1 MRLRHLPIMLLALYW
16 GLALAQYRPRFEPTP
31 LPVVQAM
38 TDLAAVKAGDV
49 VYDLGCGDGRI
60 VIAAA
65 QLGARAACVD
75 IDARRIAEAQDNA
88 RKAGVA
94 ERISFRNEDLF
105 KTDLGEATVVM
116 LFLSPDYNIALRE
129 RLQRLKPG
137 TRIVS
142 HWHGM
147 GDWKPQK
154 KADVRVDSPDAGVG
168 SRNHPVFLWVIGGS

>member
-1 MRLRHLPIMLLALYW
+1 
-16 GLALAQYRPRFEPTP
+16 
-31 LPVVQAM
+31 
-38 TDLAAVKAGDV
+38 
-49 VYDLGCGDGRI
+49 GDGRI

-75 IDARRIAEAQDNA
+75 VDPQRIAEARENA

-94 ERISFRNEDLF
+94 ERIEFRNEDLF
-105 KTDLGEATVVM
+105 KTDLGKASVVM
-116 LFLSPDYNIALRE
+116 LFLSPDYNLALRE
-129 RLQRLKPG
+129 RLRALKPG

-154 KADVRVDSPDAGVG
+154 KVDVRVDGREHSI
-168 SRNHPVFLWVIGGS
+168 FLWVIAGS

>member
-1 MRLRHLPIMLLALYW
+1 MLLAFYW
-16 GLALAQYRPRFEPTP
+16 GLALAQYRVRFEPTP
-31 LPVVQAM
+31 VPVVQAM

-60 VIAAA
+60 AIAAA

-94 ERISFRNEDLF
+94 DRISFRTEDLF
-105 KTDLGEATVVM
+105 ETDLREATVVM
-116 LFLSPDYNIALRE
+116 LFLSPDYNLSLRQK
-129 RLQRLKPG
+129 LQRLKPG

-154 KADVRVDSPDAGVG
+154 KVDVRVDSREHAVY
-168 SRNHPVFLWVIGGS
+168 LWVIRGS

>member
-1 MRLRHLPIMLLALYW
+1 MLLAFYW
-16 GLALAQYRPRFEPTP
+16 GLALAQYRVRFEPTP
-31 LPVVQAM
+31 MPVVQAM

-60 VIAAA
+60 AIAAA

-94 ERISFRNEDLF
+94 DRISFRTEDLF
-105 KTDLGEATVVM
+105 ETDLREATVVM
-116 LFLSPDYNIALRE
+116 LFLSPDYNLSLRQK
-129 RLQRLKPG
+129 LQRLKPG

-154 KADVRVDSPDAGVG
+154 KVDVRVDSREHAVY
-168 SRNHPVFLWVIGGS
+168 LWVIRGS

>member
-1 MRLRHLPIMLLALYW
+1 MLLAFYW
-16 GLALAQYRPRFEPTP
+16 GLALAQYRVRFEPTP
-31 LPVVQAM
+31 VPVVQAM

-60 VIAAA
+60 AIAAA
-65 QLGARAACVD
+65 QLGARAACID
-75 IDARRIAEAQDNA
+75 IDPRRIAEARDNA

-94 ERISFRNEDLF
+94 DRISFRTEDLF
-105 KTDLGEATVVM
+105 ETDLREATVVM
-116 LFLSPDYNIALRE
+116 LFLSPDYNLSLRQK
-129 RLQRLKPG
+129 LQRLKPG

-154 KADVRVDSPDAGVG
+154 KVDVRVDSREHAVY
-168 SRNHPVFLWVIGGS
+168 LWVIRGS

>member
-1 MRLRHLPIMLLALYW
+1 MLLAFYW
-16 GLALAQYRPRFEPTP
+16 ALATAQHRVRFEPTP
-31 LPVVQAM
+31 EPVVQAM

-49 VYDLGCGDGRI
+49 VFDLGCGDGRL

-65 QLGARAACVD
+65 RLGASAVCVD
-75 IDARRIAEAQDNA
+75 IDPERIAEARENA
-88 RKAGVA
+88 ARAGVSR
-94 ERISFRNEDLF
+94 RIRFEQQDLF
-105 KTDLGEATVVM
+105 AADLSDATVVM
-116 LFLSPDYNIALRE
+116 LFLSPDYNLALRE

-154 KADVRVDSPDAGVG
+154 KVDVRVDSRRHAVY
-168 SRNHPVFLWVIGGS
+168 LWVAGSG

>member
-1 MRLRHLPIMLLALYW
+1 MRWRHLALMLLALYW
-16 GLALAQYRPRFEPTP
+16 GLALAQYRVRYEPTP
-31 LPVVQAM
+31 MPVVQAM

-65 QLGARAACVD
+65 RLGASAVCVD
-75 IDARRIAEAQDNA
+75 IDPARIAEARDNA
-88 RKAGVA
+88 GKAGVLQRIRF
-94 ERISFRNEDLF
+94 ERQDLF
-105 KTDLGEATVVM
+105 AAELRDATVVM
-116 LFLSPDYNIALRE
+116 LFLSPDYNLALRD
-129 RLQRLKPG
+129 RLRRLKPG

-154 KADVRVDSPDAGVG
+154 KVDVRVDSREHAVY
-168 SRNHPVFLWVIGGS
+168 LWVIAGS